1 MASKKKAPQLRKSI
15 RPLMESE
22 AGRIA
27 DSIKEFETN
36 VEQYR
41 KTFRTKPFFMYD
53 ADGGA
58 QPATL
63 VLSGLTGE
71 GVPDAEARKGGA
83 EGGAGDPYIRV
94 SLLEAPLD
102 DSADDLHAQVLL
114 PPLPPPHTRSLP
126 SLRPRT
132 APSLRV
138 LLWRLFG
145 CSSPS
150 LSAST
155 QTSAIGDSA
164 EPAWPDEL
172 RVQMQKGAPRPPLLK
187 ICLWDKEFDA
197 NAAMDPLA
205 SCEVRSG
212 WLCVDPSGWCTPTP
226 HCIPHSGAPPPPTR
240 CASARA
246 RPARWPRSR

>member
-114 PPLPPPHTRSLP
+114 PPPPPLPPPHTRFASPTHRYHSLP
-126 SLRPRT
+126 S
-132 APSLRV
+132 
-138 LLWRLFG
+138 
-145 CSSPS
+145 
-150 LSAST
+150 
-155 QTSAIGDSA
+155 
-164 EPAWPDEL
+164 
-172 RVQMQKGAPRPPLLK
+172 GAPVTSL
-187 ICLWDKEFDA
+187 
-197 NAAMDPLA
+197 
-205 SCEVRSG
+205 
-212 WLCVDPSGWCTPTP
+212 
-226 HCIPHSGAPPPPTR
+226 
-240 CASARA
+240 
-246 RPARWPRSR
+246 